1 MIFSVSSSNLN
12 RDSDCF
18 SPGRF
23 FAVNQ
28 MKALI
33 AHIIVTY
40 DFKLEEGKGVPPE
53 RHFGLF
59 RAPGDAD
66 VLFRE
71 RRK

>member
-1 MIFSVSSSNLN
+1 
-12 RDSDCF
+12 
-18 SPGRF
+18 
-23 FAVNQ
+23 

-40 DFKLEEGKGVPPE
+40 DFKLEEGKVVPAE

-71 RRK
+71 RRKWMCVCYVVLQFWYF

>member
-1 MIFSVSSSNLN
+1 
-12 RDSDCF
+12 
-18 SPGRF
+18 
-23 FAVNQ
+23 

-40 DFKLEEGKGVPPE
+40 DFKFEEGKGVPPE

-59 RAPGDAD
+59 CAPGDAD

>member
-1 MIFSVSSSNLN
+1 
-12 RDSDCF
+12 
-18 SPGRF
+18 
-23 FAVNQ
+23 

-40 DFKLEEGKGVPPE
+40 DFKLEEGKVVPAE